1 MNHLDAYVSK
11 AKTTIVES
19 VTGLRE
25 LTVVSAKRNNIIT
38 SDA

>member
-11 AKTTIVES
+11 AKTTMVES

-25 LTVVSAKRNNIIT
+25 LTIVSAKRNNIII